1 MERTRVD
8 TVACFDM
15 SEYEHMAIEADGI
28 LSVIKR
34 TDGEIVYLDEYECQ
48 LEDRTRMSLPDFID
62 KHLAK
67 EISDDEFEHLVRAYE
82 LTESVKRGR
91 NHGE

>member
-1 MERTRVD
+1 MEGIRAD

-15 SEYEHMAIEADGI
+15 AEYERMAIEADGI
-28 LSVIKR
+28 LSVMER
-34 TDGEIVYLDEYECQ
+34 TDGEVVYLDEYELR
-48 LEDRTRMSLPDFID
+48 LEDRLNMSLADIID

-67 EISDDEFEHLVRAYE
+67 EISDDEFEYLVRAYE